1 MGDLGQI
8 TSLWALVSAITK
20 WDFWVRVLGCVGVQP
35 ISRIQIQS
43 LLPHTAWFSPIQI
56 PRVEGWGKAHRVLRE
71 EPPAHG
77 SLMPM
82 KGTSSFHFTWD
93 LDLNPHLLVLKCLRK
108 GLYGCPTQRGPGP
121 STWQPSRVVTEGGR
135 FQPPRAVSMVT
146 AMEPSRAF
154 EEHS

>member
-1 MGDLGQI
+1 M
-8 TSLWALVSAITK
+8 
-20 WDFWVRVLGCVGVQP
+20 VLGCVGVQP

-43 LLPHTAWFSPIQI
+43 PHPRTAWFQPVQI
-56 PRVEGWGKAHRVLRE
+56 RGWRAGERLFRQGQQ
-71 EPPAHG
+71 AHG
-77 SLMPM
+77 ALMPM
-82 KGTSSFHFTWD
+82 KGTPSFHFTWD

-108 GLYGCPTQRGPGP
+108 GLHGCPTQRGPGP

-146 AMEPSRAF
+146 GMEPSRAF